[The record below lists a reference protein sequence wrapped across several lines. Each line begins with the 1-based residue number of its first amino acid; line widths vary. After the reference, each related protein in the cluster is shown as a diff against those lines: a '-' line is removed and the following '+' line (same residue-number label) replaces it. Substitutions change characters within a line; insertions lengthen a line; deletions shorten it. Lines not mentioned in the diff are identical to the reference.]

1 MLCSC
6 ICEALLHLQHPRL
19 LLILHFLPEDHGIYG
34 LLVGRHRSLKPT
46 LEVPDSP
53 FHLLGLLSTQQWL
66 FFLVHSPFHDRQGW
80 LTFCSVV
87 SLHGLGMPSTSSLSA
102 K

>member
-1 MLCSC
+1 MAST
-6 ICEALLHLQHPRL
+6 A
-19 LLILHFLPEDHGIYG
+19 F
-34 LLVGRHRSLKPT
+34 LVGRLRSLKPT
-46 LEVPDSP
+46 LDVPDSP

-80 LTFCSVV
+80 LTFCIVV
-87 SLHGLGMPSTSSLSA
+87 SLHGLGVPLITSLSV